1 MKRPLIILSLTA
13 ALSFS
18 AKAEINSPF
27 ADGCLQRGIVMLRN
41 DFTQGAIDQLNLAEH
56 SSPTR
61 AQYASSSWGKAIA
74 TLRNGDIDSAR
85 KLLQKYIEAYPAT
98 AETLKARVALA
109 DCDFYQGHYSEA
121 LDAYDDIAPSAPDL
135 ALADDIAYRKAY
147 CNMMLGNTA
156 KALSGFAALTA
167 SPTYSN
173 AARFYQGYL
182 YYTQGEY
189 AEAKR
194 IFDTVDQ
201 YSAPGDQ
208 TPYYLTQIAFR
219 EGNYDHA
226 LSMAR
231 RALSEHP
238 DSPYT
243 PEMLRIAGESL
254 YHSGETSEAIGYLD
268 RYLHTTDISRA
279 EPSALYILGINA
291 YQQGDLDRAVRLLT
305 PVTAQPDA
313 IGQSAYL
320 YIGQASLQQGNM
332 DAALMA
338 LEKAY
343 RLDYDQSVRET
354 AFYNYAVTRMEGGRV
369 PFGSSVAL
377 MEDFLRTYPNSRFA
391 PQVQE
396 YLVTGYMTD
405 NNYDQ
410 ALASINAV
418 KRPTPA
424 ILAAKQRVLYIFGS
438 RDVANNRTAQ
448 ALERFRESKSLAPQA
463 DKSMGTETDLWIGDC
478 LYRLGKY
485 PEAANAFSSYLR
497 SAPKSSP
504 NRTIALYD
512 LAYTRFAQRRY
523 SEALA
528 DFKKVTDTGAAA
540 EPRIVADAYSRIGDC
555 YYYSSD
561 FNSAAA
567 NYDRALSA
575 NPSTGD
581 YPLFQKAVMRGL
593 SGAHAEKI
601 DMLDQMMQSYPTSGL
616 MAPALLEKAES
627 LLALNRSD
635 DALGVYSRLVAK
647 YPATAQ
653 GRNGYLQMAIT
664 QMSLGQTS
672 RAIDTYKK
680 VISTY
685 PTSDE
690 ARVASDDLK
699 RILADEG
706 RLDQYTSFI
715 ATVPDAPRLDTTEID
730 QLTFQSAEKAYLA
743 SGATSRLK
751 DYVDRYP
758 SGQYAPQALSY
769 LATASLESGD
779 HSAALDYATT
789 LVSRFPHSEASEEG
803 LAIKGD
809 IELEMGEAEKALA
822 TFRTLESSASGA
834 RNIQTARLGIMRVSR
849 DLGHYDDVINA
860 ADALLS
866 SSALSTDRRTEV
878 LYSRAYALAQQ
889 GNTARAAAEWEKLAS
904 DTDDLYGAMAAFHL
918 AQQQFDSGKTKQAR
932 TTVNTLI
939 DSNTPHQ
946 YWLAR
951 GYILLSDISRKQGNA
966 FEADEYLKSLR
977 ENYPGTEADIF
988 QMIDKRLKK

>member
-1 MKRPLIILSLTA
+1 MKRNIIILSFAA
-13 ALSFS
+13 ALGIS
-18 AKAEINSPF
+18 ANAEINSPF
-27 ADGCLQRGIVMLRN
+27 ADGCLQRGIAMLRN
-41 DFTQGAIDQLNLAEH
+41 GLTQGAVDQLNLAEQ
-56 SSPTR
+56 SSPT
-61 AQYASSSWGKAIA
+61 SSQAALTAWGKAMA

-98 AETLKARVALA
+98 AETLKTRVALA
-109 DCDFYQGHYSEA
+109 DCDFYQGRYTEA
-121 LDAYDDIAPSAPDL
+121 LDAYDAIAPSAPDL

-156 KALSGFAALTA
+156 KALSGFAALTT

-189 AEAKR
+189 TEAKR

-208 TPYYLTQIAFR
+208 TPYYLTQIAFH
-219 EGNYDHA
+219 EDNYDHA

-238 DSPYT
+238 DSPYI

-268 RYLHTTDISRA
+268 RYLSTTDISRA

-424 ILAAKQRVLYIFGS
+424 IIAAKQRVLYILGS
-438 RDVANNRTAQ
+438 RDLANNRTAQ

-463 DKSMGTETDLWIGDC
+463 DKSMGIETDLWIGDC
-478 LYRLGKY
+478 LYRLGRY
-485 PEAANAFSSYLR
+485 SQAANAFSSYLR

-528 DFKKVTDTGAAA
+528 DFKKVTDTCAAA

-849 DLGHYDDVINA
+849 DLGHDDDVINA

-932 TTVNTLI
+932 TTVNALI